1 MTYTT
6 FRDLALIPV
15 STSFLKEVMDPLK
28 DITGERV
35 QTSMSLEGF
44 EPAIL
49 MRYDL
54 HIEYYLLVTV

>member
-1 MTYTT
+1 
-6 FRDLALIPV
+6 
-15 STSFLKEVMDPLK
+15 MDPLK

-54 HIEYYLLVTV
+54 HIEYYLLVTVWSDYQVPSKFRLSTYVS